1 MMPAEHY
8 SYLSSRLVKE
18 VFQLGGD
25 VGELVPRGR
34 GAAAAREV
42 PTPGAPGPP
51 PRRRSRVR

>member
-25 VGELVPRGR
+25 VGKLVPPLVERR
-34 GAAAAREV
+34 LREKYKHDL
-42 PTPGAPGPP
+42 PPKAP